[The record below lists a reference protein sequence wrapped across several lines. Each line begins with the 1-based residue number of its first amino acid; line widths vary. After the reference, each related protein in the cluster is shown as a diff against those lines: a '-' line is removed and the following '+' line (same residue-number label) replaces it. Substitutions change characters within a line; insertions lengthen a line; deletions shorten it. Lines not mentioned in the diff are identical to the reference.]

1 MTFKFATPGSLT
13 SMDQGQWRFFLFRQN
28 PWNRVSSSTSYTSTV
43 PGRALKTIGG
53 YSGGIALIFLI
64 TLFYTLGVTVSTTTV
79 GFTFLLVILSAST
92 IWGLG
97 VSCMMSVAAT
107 LAFDYFF
114 LPPVGSLDI
123 ADPRDWVAL
132 FSFLVTAVLGSSL
145 SARAQI
151 RAAEATRRREEV
163 EWLYALSQRLLGEGD
178 QLALPP
184 AIPQYILESFTADS
198 AALFVSG
205 KQEIYRA
212 GRELPQLNG
221 NHLKLAATGEE
232 PATKGISNISYAPL
246 RMGVKVIGSV
256 GISGPS
262 VSKGTMGALGC
273 SVAAAIER
281 AGALEH
287 AAKMEAARQS
297 EQFKSVMLDAIAH
310 DFRTPLTGIKT
321 SVTALLTD
329 LEFDRE
335 QKRDLLSIIDEEC
348 DKIDQLL
355 DKASEMARL
364 ESGEVKLDI
373 APHSISEIV
382 SAALTDCKGVSRVR
396 PVHWERE
403 NEGLLVLA
411 DLSWTKSVLVHLIV
425 NAHLYSWPGQPITLS
440 SVQKGGFAL
449 LSVADQGPGIEK
461 TEAALIFE
469 KFYRCKEQKLRSQ
482 GTGMGLP
489 IAKAIVEA
497 HGGTMEVVSRFG
509 HGSIFTFSLPLE
521 PCFAAGA
528 DVSRLDG
535 WREGS

>member
-1 MTFKFATPGSLT
+1 MTSKFASPGSLT
-13 SMDQGQWRFFLFRQN
+13 PMDEGQWRFFSYWWN
-28 PWNRVSSSTSYTSTV
+28 SWNRVSSSTSYNSLA
-43 PGRALKTIGG
+43 PRRALKAIGR
-53 YSGGIALIFLI
+53 YSGGIVLILLI
-64 TLFYTLGVTVSTTTV
+64 TVFCARAVAVSTTTV

-123 ADPRDWVAL
+123 ADPQDWVAL

-163 EWLYALSQRLLGEGD
+163 EWLYSLSQRLLGEGD
-178 QLALPP
+178 RLALSP
-184 AIPQYILESFTADS
+184 AIPEYIVESFAADS
-198 AALFVSG
+198 AALYLSG

-212 GRELPQLNG
+212 GRELPQWNG
-221 NHLKLAATGEE
+221 DHLELAARGEQR
-232 PATKGISNISYAPL
+232 PTVGINNISFAPL
-246 RMGVKVIGSV
+246 RTGVKVIGSV
-256 GISGPS
+256 GISGPP
-262 VSKGTMGALGC
+262 VSKGTMGALGGL
-273 SVAAAIER
+273 VAAAIER
-281 AGALEH
+281 AGAIEH

-297 EQFKSVMLDAIAH
+297 EQFKSVMMDAIAH

-329 LEFDRE
+329 LEFDGE
-335 QKRDLLSIIDEEC
+335 QKKDLLTIIDEEC
-348 DKIDQLL
+348 DRIDQLL

-373 APHSISEIV
+373 APHPISEIV
-382 SAALTDCKGVSRVR
+382 SAALLDCKRVTRVR

-403 NEGLLVLA
+403 NEELLVLA
-411 DLSWTKSVLVHLIV
+411 DLSWMKSVLIHLIV

-440 SVQKGGFAL
+440 SVRKGGYAL

-461 TEAALIFE
+461 AEAARIFE
-469 KFYRCKEQKLRSQ
+469 KFYRCKEQKIRSQ

-497 HGGTMEVVSRFG
+497 HGGTIEVVSRFAQ
-509 HGSIFTFSLPLE
+509 GSVFTFSLPLE
-521 PCFAAGA
+521 PCFASGA
-528 DVSRLDG
+528 EDSRLG
-535 WREGS
+535 E